1 MLVFDNVSVDLA
13 GAPVLRNVSVELKA
27 ATTVALVGRNGAGK
41 TTLLRTTMGFLKP
54 KTGRILFDDDEL
66 HLLPAHWRAEQGIG
80 YAPEDRVIFPTLTV
94 EQNLRLPCEAHGL
107 SDAAINDRLA
117 GILEMVPQLREM
129 LPRSGAALSGGQGK
143 MVALGRA
150 LMAGTRLVLLDEP
163 FQGLAPVLA
172 MQYAEALSRLR
183 TLRPDL
189 CVLITE
195 SNASL
200 LKHVPTIKLTLERGT
215 LSVGGDAEQLTH

>member
-1 MLVFDNVSVDLA
+1 MLVFDKISVDLA

-41 TTLLRTTMGFLKP
+41 TTLLRTTMGFVKP
-54 KTGRILFDDDEL
+54 KSGRILFDDDEL

-80 YAPEDRVIFPTLTV
+80 YAPEERVIFPTLTV
-94 EQNLRLPCEAHGL
+94 EENLRLPCEAHGL
-107 SDAAINDRLA
+107 KDAAIDDRL
-117 GILEMVPQLREM
+117 GSVLEVVPQLRDM

-183 TLRPDL
+183 TARPDL

-200 LKHVPTIKLTLERGT
+200 LKHIPTIKLTLERGA
-215 LSVGGDAEQLTH
+215 LSAGEPEQATH

>member
-1 MLVFDNVSVDLA
+1 MLVFDNINVDLA

-27 ATTVALVGRNGAGK
+27 GTTVAIVGRNGAGK
-41 TTLLRTTMGFLKP
+41 TTLLRTTMGFVKP
-54 KTGRILFDDDEL
+54 KSGRILFDEDEL
-66 HLLPAHWRAEQGIG
+66 QLLPAHWRAEQGIG

-94 EQNLRLPCEAHGL
+94 EENLRLPCEAHGMD
-107 SDAAINDRLA
+107 DAAIADRLA
-117 GILEMVPQLREM
+117 GVVEAVPQLRELM
-129 LPRSGAALSGGQGK
+129 PRSGAALSGGQGK

-189 CVLITE
+189 CVVITE

-200 LKHVPTIKLTLERGT
+200 LKHVPTTKLMLERGA
-215 LSVGGDAEQLTH
+215 LSKVDSVEALSH

>member
-1 MLVFDNVSVDLA
+1 MLTIENVSVDLA
-13 GAPVLRNVSVELKA
+13 GAPVLRNVTVELKP
-27 ATTVALVGRNGAGK
+27 ATTVAVVGRNGAGK

-54 KTGRILFDDDEL
+54 KNGRILFAGEEL
-66 HLLPAHWRAEQGIG
+66 LRSPAHHRAELGIG

-94 EQNLRLPCEAHGL
+94 EQNLRLPCEAQGL
-107 SDAAINDRLA
+107 KESAIAQQLA
-117 GILEMVPQLREM
+117 NVLEVVPQLREM

-150 LMAGTRLVLLDEP
+150 LMAGTKLVLLDEP

-183 TLRPDL
+183 ALRPEL
-189 CVLITE
+189 CVVITE

-200 LKHVPTIKLTLERGT
+200 LKHVPTTRLTLERGALT
-215 LSVGGDAEQLTH
+215 VGDGNGGAIH